1 MLAYILAIAVGLG
14 SFALYIT
21 AFFFPELHRKSDF
34 FWSGLG
40 LFYALVLWVCAGRIT
55 GGVLLGQLAGV
66 SLLGW
71 LGWQT
76 LTLRRAVASPA
87 EQTEISSEVSEQLE
101 GFSLNKL
108 LKQVTSLF
116 RRRKPEAKTPQ
127 TSTPTEESP
136 ELSATEAAPTPAEPP
151 SEQTESSPEVS
162 KQAQSS
168 LFSKF
173 FNRFTS
179 PFRRGKPKANTSQTS
194 TLAEALSESSATDP
208 SEAATPAEE
217 PSELES
223 QPTSPEQPEPEDV
236 EAARKETESK
246 EASTPVEEA
255 VVEAARP
262 EVESP
267 ETDETTPAEEV
278 APEAEL
284 APSAESPGEGDVEAR
299 QSRTEQTPSE
309 QESRERR
316 HGDAGTR

>member
-76 LTLRRAVASPA
+76 LTLR
-87 EQTEISSEVSEQLE
+87 SEVSEQVE
-101 GFSLNKL
+101 DFSLNKL

-194 TLAEALSESSATDP
+194 TLAEALSESSATEP
-208 SEAATPAEE
+208 PEAATPAEE

>member
-76 LTLRRAVASPA
+76 LTLR
-87 EQTEISSEVSEQLE
+87 SEVSEQLE

-116 RRRKPEAKTPQ
+116 RRLKPEAKTPQ

-194 TLAEALSESSATDP
+194 TLAEALSESSATEP
-208 SEAATPAEE
+208 PEAATPAEE